1 MQTMN
6 ATIAAQ
12 GAMFLLPDPV
22 TCFRSASYAQKQIFH
37 LSNNASL
44 LVIDWITS
52 GRSSMGEEWVF
63 ARYHSI
69 NDVWVEGERIAKDV
83 MLLDEPGTDT
93 PILPARS
100 MGDRLAPYSC
110 YATVILW
117 GPLVQSIIE
126 KLTFEYD
133 QISVFKAKIPTEIIW
148 SFSPLTS
155 KGGAIVRVAGKETET
170 VKRWLGEAL
179 ITIQD
184 TVGVDVYRNTFLS

>member
-1 MQTMN
+1 MQNMN

-12 GAMFLLPDPV
+12 SAMFLLPDPV
-22 TCFRSASYAQKQIFH
+22 TCFRSASYAQKQTFH
-37 LSNNASL
+37 LSDNASL

-63 ARYHSI
+63 SRYHSN

-83 MLLDEPGTDT
+83 MLLDEPGADT
-93 PILPARS
+93 PTRS

-126 KLTFEYD
+126 KLAFEYD

-148 SFSPLTS
+148 SLSPLTS
-155 KGGAIVRVAGKETET
+155 KGGAIVRIAGKETEM

-184 TVGVDVYRNTFLS
+184 TVGIDVYRSTFLS